1 VRPFW
6 RRETPDSQRFA
17 QDGPPQVTRDAS
29 PEIVAAYGAEIVA
42 VSAILLQHDPIGIG
56 YGPDEYDAE
65 ARTIVARLATSDQP
79 PSLDDVLTTVHEE
92 FIAWFD
98 ETLSG
103 PRDKYVAV
111 AEDVLAFWIGRSHG

>member
-1 VRPFW
+1 
-6 RRETPDSQRFA
+6 
-17 QDGPPQVTRDAS
+17 VTRDAS

-56 YGPDEYDAE
+56 YGPDEYDGE

-79 PSLDDVLTTVHEE
+79 PALDDVLTIVHEE

-98 ETLSG
+98 ETISG
-103 PRDKYVAV
+103 PRDKYAVVAR
-111 AEDVLAFWIGRSHG
+111 DVLAFWIGRSHV